1 MNYSKL
7 ASWIPGMLTQSGF
20 RVVRVEDDRLAV
32 VGPNSDYVEWID
44 AEGQTPDLNDM
55 TTSMVVKSI
64 LGLRS
69 NSESVMVQLARA
81 ASEAK
86 EFIELTELDPEWV
99 YLDDL
104 RIQQAY
110 LTGHLSEIQVL
121 EVEEDDHREQ
131 VIWTVSPPGYIG
143 DPPFPLSGTL
153 PYHGGV
159 PFPYKGTLSIVQKVA
174 VVEAAKQLALETW
187 AKYVAYRNSL

>member
-1 MNYSKL
+1 MDYNKL
-7 ASWIPGMLTQSGF
+7 HPWIPGMLTQSGF

-32 VGPNSDYVEWID
+32 VGHNSDYVEWID
-44 AEGQTPDLNDM
+44 AEGQTPDFNDM
-55 TTSMVVKSI
+55 TTSMVVKAI
-64 LGLRS
+64 LGLS
-69 NSESVMVQLARA
+69 NSESVMEQLARA

-187 AKYVAYRNSL
+187 ANYVAYRNSL